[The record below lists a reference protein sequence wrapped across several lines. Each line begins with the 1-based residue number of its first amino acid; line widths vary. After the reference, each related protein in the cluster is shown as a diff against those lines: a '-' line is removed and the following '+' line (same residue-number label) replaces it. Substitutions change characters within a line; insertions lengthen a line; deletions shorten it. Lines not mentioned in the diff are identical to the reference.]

1 MSGFLP
7 ARTNA
12 SILSVI
18 GTGTTL
24 LKIVSPTSSVYLDHG
39 HWDLRMLKTP
49 ASDSVSPPVIKD
61 WVIFLKFCICPGFR
75 IRACV
80 GPVQN
85 GLVFSESST

>member
-1 MSGFLP
+1 MSVFFP

-39 HWDLRMLKTP
+39 PWDLRMLKMP
-49 ASDSVSPPVIKD
+49 ASDSVSPP
-61 WVIFLKFCICPGFR
+61 
-75 IRACV
+75 
-80 GPVQN
+80 Q
-85 GLVFSESST
+85 